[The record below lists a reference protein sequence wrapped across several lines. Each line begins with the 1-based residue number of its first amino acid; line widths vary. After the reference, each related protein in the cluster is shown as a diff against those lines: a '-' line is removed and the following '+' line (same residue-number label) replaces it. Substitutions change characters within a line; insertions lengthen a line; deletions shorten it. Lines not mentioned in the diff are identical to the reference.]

1 MTQEQI
7 KHALELLAEIKPCH
21 SQGYYSEGST
31 CWEVRKYFADPD
43 SPEIERLVADGCF
56 RGLQGQVMIYVP
68 SQKKWRPDFNI
79 RSVNISK
86 DDSKNY
92 KHIKV
97 GNAVYHFYESE
108 KVTDIYFD

>member
-7 KHALELLAEIKPCH
+7 NHALELLREIKPSH

-31 CWEVRKYFADPD
+31 YWEVRKYFADPD
-43 SPEIERLVADGCF
+43 NAEVERLVADGCF

-68 SQKKWRPDFNI
+68 GQKKWRPDFNI
-79 RSVNISK
+79 RSINISK

-92 KHIKV
+92 THVKV
-97 GNAVYHFYESE
+97 GKAIYDFYKSE
-108 KVTDIYFD
+108 KVTDIHFD